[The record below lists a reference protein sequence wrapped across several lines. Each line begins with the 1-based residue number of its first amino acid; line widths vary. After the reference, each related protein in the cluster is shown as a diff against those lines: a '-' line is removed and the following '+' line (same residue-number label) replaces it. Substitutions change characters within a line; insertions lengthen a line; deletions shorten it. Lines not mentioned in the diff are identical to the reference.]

1 MKGFWGDTELGT
13 RPSECLHT
21 PQGRKGLREQR
32 ENGRVAA
39 QPHSAGLR
47 QIAPL
52 DAPPG
57 HSRLV
62 APTSAASAELTEDN
76 NELLSIIRDIRHT

>member
-21 PQGRKGLREQR
+21 PQSRKGLREQR
-32 ENGRVAA
+32 EDGRVAA
-39 QPHSAGLR
+39 QPHSAGLH
-47 QIAPL
+47 QVAPL

-57 HSRLV
+57 RSRLV
-62 APTSAASAELTEDN
+62 APTEDRSATLRVRFVTRPS
-76 NELLSIIRDIRHT
+76 